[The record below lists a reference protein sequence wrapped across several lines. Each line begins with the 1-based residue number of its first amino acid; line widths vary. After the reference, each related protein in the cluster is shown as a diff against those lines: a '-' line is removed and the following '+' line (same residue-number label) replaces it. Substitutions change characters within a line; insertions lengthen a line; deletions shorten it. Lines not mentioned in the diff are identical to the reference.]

1 MNDFT
6 IRRVTDPKEGPIDGV
21 SAETVGVYTKF
32 RGKGLFQAEKRII
45 KQETT
50 DVGIKAAVSTA
61 EEPEIYKIPLNI
73 FLGEEVPWAEMIDGK
88 LCFYVEDNIENL
100 TIDQIRSQV
109 KSTSL

>member
-50 DVGIKAAVSTA
+50 DVGIKAAVSTGVA
-61 EEPEIYKIPLNI
+61 LIKLRH
-73 FLGEEVPWAEMIDGK
+73 EM
-88 LCFYVEDNIENL
+88 
-100 TIDQIRSQV
+100 
-109 KSTSL
+109 KSHTLFILLDIL

>member
-50 DVGIKAAVSTA
+50 DVGIKAAVSTGVVSIYDRKHSKRHDNA
-61 EEPEIYKIPLNI
+61 VTCESTQRSDRWRNGSEIQRESCSGY
-73 FLGEEVPWAEMIDGK
+73 F
-88 LCFYVEDNIENL
+88 
-100 TIDQIRSQV
+100 
-109 KSTSL
+109 